1 MILFDEI
8 DKMSSDWRGDP
19 AAALMEVLDPVQNR
33 AFRDTYLELEYD
45 LSHVLFVATANY
57 EEDIPETLH
66 DRLEVIRLPGYTD
79 REKEQIARRHLLPR
93 IAEESGLADLGDV
106 VTRAA
111 LRTLIAITRARP
123 VCGRWLAS
131 SARSTAVWPA

>member
-1 MILFDEI
+1 MILLDEL

-33 AFRDTYLELEYD
+33 AFRDTYLELDYD
-45 LSHVLFVATANY
+45 LSRVLFVATANY

-66 DRLEVIRLPGYTD
+66 DRLEVIHLAGYTD

-93 IAEESGLADLGDV
+93 IAEEIMASTEFIRLLYS
-106 VTRAA
+106 VTGRV
-111 LRTLIAITRARP
+111 LI
-123 VCGRWLAS
+123 S
-131 SARSTAVWPA
+131 SIR